1 MPIKP
6 SLCIAAFFASF
17 GAAAWAQ
24 MMSPSEILQEIS
36 KLERVGSVLHVAAHP
51 DDENTTLLTYLAQE
65 ERLET
70 AYLSL
75 TRGGGG
81 QNLIGSE
88 LKEELG
94 LIRANELLQARK
106 IDGASQL
113 FTRARDFGYSKGP
126 EDTLE
131 NWEEDEVLGDV
142 VYAVRYFEPD
152 IIITRFN
159 PAAGP
164 NHGHHTVSAQLALR
178 AFRLAADPNA
188 FPEQLKELDTHQAKR
203 ILWNGFGRR
212 RGGRGGPP
220 SSNLQAESREI
231 VNLEIGAYNPLLGE
245 SYTEISARSRSM
257 HKSQGFGRAGRRGSQ
272 MERLVLLDGEHAEG
286 DFLRG
291 VNTSWEQYPD
301 GVSISNRIQDL
312 KTSFDVLAP
321 WQSLPDLLELDVA
334 LQGLPDSRFTQRK
347 RSQLRRIIAASM
359 GLHIEARNQSAYLL
373 PGSDVE
379 ITVEVVN
386 RAPVEARLIELE
398 ATYFDSSVWP
408 NRKSLSRKEN
418 LDIVLSAN
426 QVETVPLETS
436 LPAGFP
442 YTRPYWLEEAPSI
455 GIYQLANRRL
465 LEAES
470 LPDPISITAKVE
482 IDNQVVELD
491 VPLIKVT
498 SDPVKGE
505 VREPVAIRPALA
517 LMPESAV
524 TLFEDGRSKEIAVRV
539 TTNRDSISG
548 MLEARV
554 PSDWK
559 VEVANPKF
567 SLSGEGDSK
576 LILARVTPPET
587 SSEGILAFSAVSTDG
602 MRFDSSLK
610 EIYYDHIGRHPL
622 LRKAETKL
630 TRLELSRAGTRIA
643 CVLGVGDTVPDT
655 LDRIGYTVDR
665 LSVDEITEEAIA
677 GFDTVI
683 LGPRVFDAFLGLDK
697 KFDALLEYV
706 ERGGTLISQYNTT
719 SFRAKSR
726 FTSPFPIR
734 LSRERVSEEK
744 VPMKILN
751 PEHPV
756 FNFPNRISDNDF
768 DNWIQERGLYFAS
781 SWDEAYEPLLS
792 ANDRG
797 EPQRNGGLLVAR
809 YGKGWYAYTGLSFF
823 RQLPEGNPGA
833 IRLFVNLIS
842 LGHGTGSEN

>member
-164 NHGHHTVSAQLALR
+164 THGHHTVSAQLALR

-398 ATYFDSSVWP
+398 AIYFDSSVWP

-797 EPQRNGGLLVAR
+797 EPPRNGGLLVAR

>member
-539 TTNRDSISG
+539 TTSRDSISG

-842 LGHGTGSEN
+842 LGHGTGPEN